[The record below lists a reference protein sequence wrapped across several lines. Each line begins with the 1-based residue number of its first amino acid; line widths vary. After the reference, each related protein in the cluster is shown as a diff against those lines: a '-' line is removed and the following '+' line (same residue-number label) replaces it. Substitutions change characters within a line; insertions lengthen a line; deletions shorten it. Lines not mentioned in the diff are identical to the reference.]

1 MSKKRVLVGMSGG
14 VDSSVA
20 ALLLLRQGYEVI
32 GVTMKLFGKLFE
44 KSFTADNAPADGCC
58 GASEAAQGAKR
69 VCEALGIPHYTLD
82 MQEIFRCRVI
92 ENFISAYRECQT
104 PNPCVECN
112 RWLKFGAMWQRAAE
126 LGCEY
131 IATGHYA
138 RIAPV
143 PGYEGLTLQR
153 GRAAAKDQSYFLYG
167 IPRELLPHVLFPLGD
182 FAEKEE
188 IRSLA
193 RQNRLPV
200 AEAPESQDICFISGS
215 YRDFLAAAGIEGRP
229 GEIVNS
235 QGEVIGRHRGLHN
248 YTIGQRRGLGIAAAQ
263 PLYVLGYKTAENRLI
278 VGTEAELYRQE
289 MEVGEINLLTG
300 KSLDEHMDIEIKI
313 RYGSPPVP
321 ARLLPCEDG
330 ERLRVGFRKA
340 QKAITP
346 GQAAV
351 FYAGNIVLGGGKII

>member
-1 MSKKRVLVGMSGG
+1 MNRKRVLVGMSGG

-20 ALLLLRQGYEVI
+20 ALLLRRQGYEVI
-32 GVTMKLFGKLFE
+32 GVTMKLFGKP
-44 KSFTADNAPADGCC
+44 FTADNAPDEGCC
-58 GASEAAQGAKR
+58 GANGAAQSARR

-82 MQEIFRCRVI
+82 MQEIFRHRVI
-92 ENFISAYRECQT
+92 ENFISAYRECRT

-138 RIAPV
+138 RIGND

-167 IPRELLPHVLFPLGD
+167 IPRELLPHILFPLGD

-193 RQNRLPV
+193 RESRLPV

-215 YRDFLAAAGIEGRP
+215 YRDFLGAAGIKNRP

-235 QGEVIGRHRGLHN
+235 LGEVIGRHRGLHN

-263 PLYVLGYKTAENRLI
+263 PLYVLGYKTAENRLV
-278 VGTEAELYRQE
+278 VGTEAELYRTE
-289 MEVGEINLLTG
+289 MEVGEINLLTELNL
-300 KSLDEHMDIEIKI
+300 SEELAAEVKI
-313 RYGSPPVP
+313 RYGSPAVP
-321 ARLLPCEDG
+321 ARLVAGEDG
-330 ERLRVGFRKA
+330 KRLRVGFREA

-351 FYAGNIVLGGGKII
+351 FYAGDIVLGGGKII

>member
-1 MSKKRVLVGMSGG
+1 MSKKRLLVGMSGG

-20 ALLLLRQGYEVI
+20 ALLLQEQGYEVI
-32 GVTMKLFGKLFE
+32 GVTMKLFEKLFN
-44 KSFTADNAPADGCC
+44 TPADGCC

-82 MQEIFRCRVI
+82 MQEIFHRRVI
-92 ENFISAYRECQT
+92 ENFISAYGECQT

-138 RIAPV
+138 RIAPAS
-143 PGYEGLTLQR
+143 GYEGLTLQR

-193 RQNRLPV
+193 RRYQLPV

-215 YRDFLAAAGIEGRP
+215 YRDFLGAAGIEGRP

-248 YTIGQRRGLGIAAAQ
+248 YTIGQRRGLGIAAPH
-263 PLYVLGYKTAENRLI
+263 PLYVLGFRPEANQLV
-278 VGTEAELYRQE
+278 VGPESELYRQE
-289 MEVGEINLLTG
+289 MEIAEINLLTG
-300 KSLDEHMDIEIKI
+300 KCLNVPMDIQIKI
-313 RYGSPPVP
+313 RYASPAVP
-321 ARLLPCEDG
+321 ARLLSCGDLG
-330 ERLRVGFRKA
+330 RLKVCFREP

-351 FYAGNIVLGGGKII
+351 FYEGEIVLGGGKII